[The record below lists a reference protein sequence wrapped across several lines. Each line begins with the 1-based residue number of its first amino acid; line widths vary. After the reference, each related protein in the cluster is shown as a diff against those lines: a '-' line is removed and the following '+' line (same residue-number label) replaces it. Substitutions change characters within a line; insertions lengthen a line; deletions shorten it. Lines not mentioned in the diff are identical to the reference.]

1 MMMYIIGLS
10 LTLSPFCSDRPF
22 SIFSI
27 CRDGQYSVLCA
38 YIYTHHAICS
48 SCTVADSELIS
59 ERNFRRP
66 VHIRLA
72 THQTMKHGQLGQQYI
87 NISPNTNLVFLYAK
101 MQARVIITA
110 ASTNPNRYSMM
121 PAAALFVRSA
131 HVTSNCLVNNLPL
144 TFDACALNLATLT
157 TKMAG
162 WSV

>member
-1 MMMYIIGLS
+1 MVSYYPVTSKKCFFYFQYLSRWTVFCFMCLHIDIYLHTSCYLFIMY
-10 LTLSPFCSDRPF
+10 CSRQ
-22 SIFSI
+22 
-27 CRDGQYSVLCA
+27 RTYQ
-38 YIYTHHAICS
+38 
-48 SCTVADSELIS
+48 
-59 ERNFRRP
+59 RNFRRP

-101 MQARVIITA
+101 MQARVVITA
-110 ASTNPNRYSMM
+110 TSTNPNWYSMM
-121 PAAALFVRSA
+121 TAAALFVHSA